1 MNSTQ
6 FVVQI
11 ESWDWPLH
19 VGVKPRAVVD
29 DLGRDGDLLCSE
41 AIVIDGL
48 ILSPQ
53 EHAAKS
59 IQCQLYPLP
68 REAMFDGSEKRDV
81 GRLHRKPI
89 EGSESD
95 FYASLFL
102 PADTL
107 HSAIV
112 CLGSKCKAST
122 CGSVTTPSPTPSPT
136 LDFSANSNHNLL
148 RSSTCDS
155 FRLARSRTP
164 AAFGFQWWEAD
175 RAIRPEAVGI
185 SPRCG
190 FSADRNVLRRSQS
203 PADLAVGSRLLVA
216 LFLVPTAGLSAA
228 IATPSTGTRAVVR
241 RKR

>member
-112 CLGSKCKAST
+112 CLGSKWQGLHMWVGDDAEPDA
-122 CGSVTTPSPTPSPT
+122 VT
-136 LDFSANSNHNLL
+136 H
-148 RSSTCDS
+148 
-155 FRLARSRTP
+155 
-164 AAFGFQWWEAD
+164 FGFFGQLK
-175 RAIRPEAVGI
+175 P
-185 SPRCG
+185 
-190 FSADRNVLRRSQS
+190 QS
-203 PADLAVGSRLLVA
+203 P
-216 LFLVPTAGLSAA
+216 
-228 IATPSTGTRAVVR
+228 
-241 RKR
+241 